1 MGASGYMDLRKIII
15 LSLMLFL
22 AANLSYGEESAQK
35 ENDYDLKIINEKLIE
50 NSDQKDEFKI
60 LDEKTFLPQDTQEQK
75 HSKITN
81 EQNLSLLSYD
91 DLVHIYRD
99 KTYKQNI
106 TSKIFSQPI
115 VNNNISSAD
124 KDYPFKKCPHMG
136 DYIRVSFWS
145 IDGGKNYEQIE
156 DVFFEPEKLTKKID
170 TKNSKM
176 SYMKGS
182 SITKKEAKQKVL
194 EEANRFSQSDILMLN
209 DADIG
214 LARTDYKNT
223 VDELATT
230 LGYNYA
236 LIPEFLEIDPQ
247 ILGVSKEVL
256 DNENISPALMQ
267 PHNVDKEKLK
277 AITAIAILSKFP
289 LENVRV
295 IRLHDFYDWYG
306 EEKRNVFFG
315 EKVKR
320 YAAENVLNEKTTSHV
335 RLGSRCALL
344 ADTIVDGEKITLL
357 TVQFEDRTDAIHRA
371 KQAKYLLE
379 QIKSINNPVIVAG
392 NFNTTTRNNAP
403 VRPMRVIKNTFT
415 DIHNLARFGVGLIFP
430 PGLILNVTRP
440 TIDYFRKSSD
450 PTVKSIPIIAPNYE
464 RKVFNNFKK
473 FTFDDGYRF
482 DFRGDDQSQ
491 IQNFDPNGWLS
502 NSNERAHV
510 GFVPTYHINRN
521 FGIANSKIDWMFIK
535 GYRTDPFEKE
545 GGSEKFA
552 PHNARTLHTLN
563 FAYKEPISR
572 HAPLSVDLAITD
584 FKNIRNAK

>member
-1 MGASGYMDLRKIII
+1 MVFKKIII
-15 LSLMLFL
+15 SSFL
-22 AANLSYGEESAQK
+22 IFMTLNISYGEEQMPK
-35 ENDYDLKIINEKLIE
+35 EQDYDLKIINEKLIE
-50 NSDQKDEFKI
+50 NSEQKDEFKI
-60 LDEKTFLPQDTQEQK
+60 LDEKTFLPQKTQKKEL
-75 HSKITN
+75 SNIIN

-99 KTYKQNI
+99 KTYKQDI
-106 TSKIFSQPI
+106 TSKIFSLPV
-115 VNNNISSAD
+115 VNNNISSVGN
-124 KDYPFKKCPHMG
+124 DYPFKKCPHMG
-136 DYIRVSFWS
+136 NYIRVSFWS
-145 IDGGKNYEQIE
+145 IDGGVNYEQIE

-214 LARTDYKNT
+214 LARTDYKNM

-256 DNENISPALMQ
+256 DNENISPELMQ

-295 IRLHDFYDWYG
+295 IRLPDFYDWYG

-344 ADTIVDGEKITLL
+344 ADTTIDGEKITLL
-357 TVQFEDRTDAIHRA
+357 TVQLEDRTDSIHRA

-392 NFNTTTRNNAP
+392 NLNTTTRNNAP

-415 DIHNLARFGVGLIFP
+415 DVHNLARFGVGLIFP